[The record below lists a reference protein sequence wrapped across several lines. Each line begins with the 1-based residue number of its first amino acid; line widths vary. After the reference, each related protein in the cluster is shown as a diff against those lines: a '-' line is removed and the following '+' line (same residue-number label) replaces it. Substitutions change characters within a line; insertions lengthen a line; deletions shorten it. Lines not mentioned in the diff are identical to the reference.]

1 MIEMTCPWMEN
12 RQMKKEEK
20 MVHSDGNSSCN
31 IQEVSQRNIIKN
43 VLGGHS
49 KDAGKSI
56 KCLIGVR
63 S

>member
-1 MIEMTCPWMEN
+1 MDGKSTDEEGGEN
-12 RQMKKEEK
+12 GPLRWELKLQL
-20 MVHSDGNSSCN
+20 N
-31 IQEVSQRNIIKN
+31 IQEVSQHNII

-56 KCLIGVR
+56 KCLIAVR

>member
-1 MIEMTCPWMEN
+1 MTYPWMEN

-20 MVHSDGNSSCN
+20 MVHSDGNSSDN
-31 IQEVSQRNIIKN
+31 IQEVSQHNIIKN

-49 KDAGKSI
+49 EDAGKSI
-56 KCLIGVR
+56 KCLIAVR